1 MIEAALER
9 PTPQDPGPEVGQSYP
24 KCTARLVATLGQ
36 LVVFVWEHS
45 LDRGL
50 FSQQEGNEYPGR
62 EHT

>member
-1 MIEAALER
+1 M
-9 PTPQDPGPEVGQSYP
+9 GQSYP